1 MAFKRSGKLLI
12 CIVKILLESQKKIF
26 AGLPAFNTQLAMSL
40 VIVEGNI
47 SAGKS
52 TLCRDLA
59 NILDY
64 ELYLEPALSNPYL
77 ARVIICVFLLDEN

>member
-1 MAFKRSGKLLI
+1 
-12 CIVKILLESQKKIF
+12 
-26 AGLPAFNTQLAMSL
+26 MSL

>member
-1 MAFKRSGKLLI
+1 MKNF
-12 CIVKILLESQKKIF
+12 LEIF
-26 AGLPAFNTQLAMSL
+26 GASVPQQPMMSL

-59 NILDY
+59 TILDY
-64 ELYLEPALSNPYL
+64 ELYLEPTETNPYL
-77 ARVIICVFLLDEN
+77 ARVTITSF